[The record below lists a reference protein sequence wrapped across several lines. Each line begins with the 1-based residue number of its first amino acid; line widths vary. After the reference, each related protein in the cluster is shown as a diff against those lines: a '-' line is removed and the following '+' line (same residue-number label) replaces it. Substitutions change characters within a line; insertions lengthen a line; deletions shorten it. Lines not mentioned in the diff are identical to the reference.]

1 MNKRLLLS
9 CVLFCVVSFL
19 HAQDTLQ
26 IMQYNLLNYGNY
38 YGDCSTSTNNVQDKN
53 NYLRTIVEH
62 VQPDIFT
69 VNEISTNPQYAQML
83 LDNVLNVSGTKY
95 RKASALGNGGYIM
108 NMMYYNADKLV
119 LYAQDQVACIVRP
132 IDVYTLYYK
141 SVDLAQTQDTVFLHC
156 FVAHLKAGTGETNE
170 NKRASMVSSA
180 MSYIRTHDLH
190 DNMLFMGD
198 LNLYSSNEQAYVN
211 LMYTYNGKRYF
222 YDPINK
228 PGNWH
233 SNYAF
238 RQYHTQSTHAANLP
252 CFSSGGLDDRFDFIL
267 ASKELLEGS
276 SHMQMLENTYYALGN
291 DGKHFNKSIIN
302 PPANTNVPQNVLQAL
317 YNNSDHLP
325 ILVKIA
331 VDKPV
336 GIEETPSQIAYVRFA
351 NPVKGFLNL
360 QIGTMSPQRLHID
373 IFDVYGKLVKQVPSF
388 FVQAQITQLI
398 DVSHLSLGTYVLSV
412 KDAKGRSYSKKFVV
426 MR

>member
-1 MNKRLLLS
+1 
-9 CVLFCVVSFL
+9 
-19 HAQDTLQ
+19 
-26 IMQYNLLNYGNY
+26 MQYNLLNYGNY
-38 YGDCSTSTNNVQDKN
+38 YGDCSASTNNVQNKN
-53 NYLRTIVEH
+53 NYLRTIINH

-69 VNEISTNPQYAQML
+69 VNEMGVKSQYPQML
-83 LDNVLNVSGTKY
+83 LDNVLNVNEAKY

-119 LYAQDQVACIVRP
+119 LYSQDQIACVVRP

-141 SVDLAQTQDTVFLHC
+141 SADLAQTQDTSFLHC
-156 FVAHLKAGTGETNE
+156 FVAHLKAGTGATNE

-180 MSYIRTHDLH
+180 ISYIRTHNLH

-198 LNLYSSNEQAYVN
+198 LNLYNSNEQAYIN
-211 LMYTYNGKRYF
+211 LMYIYNGKRYF

-233 SNYAF
+233 NNYSF
-238 RQYHTQSTHAANLP
+238 KQYHTQSTHAANLP

-267 ASKELLEGS
+267 ASRELLEGN
-276 SHMQMLENTYYALGN
+276 SHMKMLENTYYALGN

-302 PPANTNVPQNVLQAL
+302 PPVNTNVPQNVLQAL

-325 ILVKIA
+325 VLVKIA

-360 QIGTMSPQRLHID
+360 QIGTVSSQRLHID

-388 FVQAQITQLI
+388 FVKEQITQLI
-398 DVSHLSLGTYVLSV
+398 DVSHLSSGTYVLSV
-412 KDAKGRSYSKKFVV
+412 KDADGRSYSKKFVV
-426 MR
+426 M